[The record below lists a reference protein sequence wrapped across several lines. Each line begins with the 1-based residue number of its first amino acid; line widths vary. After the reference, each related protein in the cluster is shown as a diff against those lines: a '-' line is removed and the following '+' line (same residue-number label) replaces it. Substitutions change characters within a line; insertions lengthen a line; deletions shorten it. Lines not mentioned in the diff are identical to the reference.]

1 MTRHFGFTLAEV
13 LITLGIIGVVAA
25 MTMPTLINNT
35 NGAQHKAAYK
45 KALSVLNQAVTLN
58 VALDDTPLNEME
70 AGGMLTMLQTR
81 LNQARVVEAG
91 ETLKDKDGENGY
103 TVIGDNKWGDK
114 STGNVTFFTTDG
126 MMFQYNPAAAKC
138 KKANRDDQGSVCEG
152 FVDINGLKG
161 PNTAVTCSKGSGD
174 SCVVN
179 TPTDVYPIRF
189 YDQTFEPNSDAAR
202 AVLYG
207 K

>member
-25 MTMPTLINNT
+25 MTMPTLINQT

-58 VALDDTPLNEME
+58 VALDDTDLSDME
-70 AGGMLTMLQTR
+70 AGGVLAMLQTR

-91 ETLKDKDGENGY
+91 ETLLDKDGENGY
-103 TVIGDNKWGDK
+103 AVIGDGWGDK

-126 MMFQYNPAAAKC
+126 MMFQYDPAAANC
-138 KKANRDDQGSVCEG
+138 GTGEDEEICYG

-189 YDQTFEPNSDAAR
+189 YDQKFEPNSDAAR